1 MNCHLFS
8 VVANES
14 IVIEEILFEAN
25 VLPEGIEILE
35 QVLEPMA
42 GAKERHKWT
51 GIQEIGNVKQY
62 VWK

>member
-14 IVIEEILFEAN
+14 IVIEEILFDAN

-42 GAKERHKWT
+42 GAKE
-51 GIQEIGNVKQY
+51 
-62 VWK
+62 